1 MEPVSREVDNCAVG
15 KHDGDEDEYNGD
27 NSHGI
32 LSDIDKV
39 RAFVFIVLST
49 NVTFYSG
56 YRSARAVVR
65 DTGSADGLFLEAS
78 RDSGGSHWRAH
89 TLL

>member
-1 MEPVSREVDNCAVG
+1 VSPGVNYQDTVTEPVSREVDNCAVG

-32 LSDIDKV
+32 LSGIDKV

-49 NVTFYSG
+49 NVTFYS
-56 YRSARAVVR
+56 
-65 DTGSADGLFLEAS
+65 FEK
-78 RDSGGSHWRAH
+78 
-89 TLL
+89 